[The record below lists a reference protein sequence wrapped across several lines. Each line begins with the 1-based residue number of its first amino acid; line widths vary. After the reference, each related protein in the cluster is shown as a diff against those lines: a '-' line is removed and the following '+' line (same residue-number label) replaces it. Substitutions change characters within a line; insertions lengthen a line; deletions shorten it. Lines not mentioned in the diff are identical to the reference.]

1 MTHRAGIAPK
11 DQPTFWQGNTPL
23 MLAVKHQ
30 QLETIKQLIT
40 VYKADTEVKN
50 FSNKTANDIA
60 SSGIKDP
67 NVFETVTKLLKK
79 QTQSTKVA
87 YNKERIEEKKQ
98 MQANK
103 ENHIK
108 ALRDALKS
116 KLQEQGINITETFSR
131 FDRNGDGV
139 FSHMEFEMIFT
150 VLDISFTKEE
160 LRKLISLTD
169 TNRDG
174 KIDVAEFHKMLY
186 SDDLAAAKA
195 NQAALEEDEDISIVE
210 EVSHESGDENNID
223 SDEEIK
229 RDITTRMEQHHAAK
243 KADAE
248 KKKTKKRSDNEEDNQ
263 IQEDVIEDDMPIGDE
278 PIEEESVPKNI
289 NDEGF

>member
-1 MTHRAGIAPK
+1 
-11 DQPTFWQGNTPL
+11 
-23 MLAVKHQ
+23 
-30 QLETIKQLIT
+30 
-40 VYKADTEVKN
+40 
-50 FSNKTANDIA
+50 
-60 SSGIKDP
+60 
-67 NVFETVTKLLKK
+67 
-79 QTQSTKVA
+79 
-87 YNKERIEEKKQ
+87 
-98 MQANK
+98 
-103 ENHIK
+103 
-108 ALRDALKS
+108 
-116 KLQEQGINITETFSR
+116 
-131 FDRNGDGV
+131 
-139 FSHMEFEMIFT
+139 MIFT

-186 SDDLAAAKA
+186 SDDLAVAKA
-195 NQAALEEDEDISIVE
+195 NQAAFEEDEDISIVE

-263 IQEDVIEDDMPIGDE
+263 I
-278 PIEEESVPKNI
+278 
-289 NDEGF
+289 